1 MVKDPYEILG
11 VDRNASKDDIKRAYR
26 QKTKE
31 NHPDLHP
38 DDPNANK
45 KMADINEAYD
55 MLMNPEKYA
64 NRQNTNPNS
73 GSSYQQQGY
82 QQNYRQQGNPG
93 WNGDF
98 YGFGF
103 DDFFGFGPRYQ
114 QSYTFNR
121 PQPQSTDSNEIRS
134 AIDLINRQAYQAASQ
149 LLNRMVSSERNGRW
163 YYLSALAQAGIGNTM
178 QAYEYISRAVQM
190 EPDEPEYRRVQS
202 QFGQYGSRYQQT
214 RQGYTTTAMD
224 LDRVCLSL
232 CFMNLFCR
240 FCGI

>member
-1 MVKDPYEILG
+1 MIRDPYEILG
-11 VDRNASKDDIKRAYR
+11 VDKNASKDEIKRAYR
-26 QKTKE
+26 KKTKE

-64 NRQNTNPNS
+64 NRQQGNANT
-73 GSSYQQQGY
+73 YQQQSY
-82 QQNYRQQGNPG
+82 QQNYRQQQGNPG
-93 WNGDF
+93 WNNDF

-103 DDFFGFGPRYQ
+103 EDFFGFGPRYQ
-114 QSYTFNR
+114 QSFRFNR
-121 PQPQSTDSNEIRS
+121 PQPRSTDTNEIRS
-134 AIDLINRQAYQAASQ
+134 AIDYINRQAYQAASQ
-149 LLNRMVSSERNGRW
+149 ILNRMVSSERNGRW
-163 YYLSALAQAGIGNTM
+163 YYLSSLVQAGMGNTM
-178 QAYEYISRAVQM
+178 QAYEYISRAIQM
-190 EPDEPEYRRVQS
+190 EPNEPEYRQVQA

-224 LDRVCLSL
+224 LDRFCMSL
-232 CFMNLFCR
+232 CLMNLFCR

>member
-1 MVKDPYEILG
+1 MIRDPYEILG
-11 VDRNASKDDIKRAYR
+11 VDKNASKDEIKRAYR
-26 QKTKE
+26 KKTKE

-64 NRQNTNPNS
+64 NRQQGNANTS
-73 GSSYQQQGY
+73 QQQGY
-82 QQNYRQQGNPG
+82 QQNYRQQQGNPG
-93 WNGDF
+93 WNNDF

-103 DDFFGFGPRYQ
+103 EDFFGFGPRYQ
-114 QSYTFNR
+114 QSFRFNR
-121 PQPQSTDSNEIRS
+121 PQPRSTDTNEIRS
-134 AIDLINRQAYQAASQ
+134 AIDYINRQAYSAASQ
-149 LLNRMVSSERNGRW
+149 ILNRMVSSERNGRW
-163 YYLSALAQAGIGNTM
+163 YYLSSLAQAGMGNTM
-178 QAYEYISRAVQM
+178 QAYEYISRAIQM
-190 EPDEPEYRRVQS
+190 EPNEPEYRQVQA

-224 LDRVCLSL
+224 LDRFCMSL
-232 CFMNLFCR
+232 CLMNLFCR